1 MPNQSP
7 FSRYLLIGFAA
18 LMVGAAVPDVG
29 WLVAK
34 ARQLSGAHPPG
45 STVRTVYIDGVRM
58 R

>member
-7 FSRYLLIGFAA
+7 ISRYLLIGFAA
-18 LMVGAAVPDVG
+18 LMFAAALPDVG

-34 ARQLSGAHPPG
+34 ARRLSGEHAPG
-45 STVRTVYIDGVRM
+45 TTVRTVYIDGVRM